1 MQKNNTMIVL
11 HLLTILLFVYLL
23 ATLSYLFVLAVAGR
37 FGRLKKY
44 SASLQKARIA
54 VIIPSFK
61 EDNIIVDTASR
72 ALLQHYPRTNY
83 TVTVIAD
90 QLQPETIRQLREI
103 PVSVIE
109 VAWEKSMKAKS
120 LNTAFQQL
128 AADHGEGPGY
138 DLAFILD
145 ADNIMSPDCLE
156 KVNHAWQEGWEVI
169 QCHRT
174 AKNKNNSVAI
184 LDAMSEEMNNTIF
197 RRGQRALG
205 LSCALIG
212 SGMAFRFNLIKD
224 IFSSPEIQ
232 DNPGE
237 DKVVEM
243 LLISKGIRVE
253 YLEEAYVYDEKV
265 QRKEVFEKQRTR
277 WLGTQ
282 IINLRPLLTKKMRQN
297 AIGRIY
303 YLKVLEW
310 LLLPRLLLL
319 ALFGLLLLLCG
330 ADIFLHWG
338 LLKPSWPWWT
348 GLMALYSLT
357 LLVAIPGSFYN
368 GQTVKAFLKIPV
380 LMLAMLK
387 ALMGVKKNKS
397 GFIHT
402 PKEFSN

>member
-1 MQKNNTMIVL
+1 M
-11 HLLTILLFVYLL
+11 LLFVYLL

-37 FGRLKKY
+37 FGRLSRY
-44 SASLQKARIA
+44 STALQKSRIA
-54 VIIPSFK
+54 VIIPSYK
-61 EDNIIVDTASR
+61 EDNVILHTASQ
-72 ALLQHYPRTNY
+72 ALKQQYPRANY

-90 QLQPETIRQLREI
+90 QLQPETILQLKEI
-103 PVSVIE
+103 PVGVIE
-109 VAWEKSMKAKS
+109 VKWEKSMKAKS
-120 LNTAFQQL
+120 LDAAFQQL
-128 AADHGEGPGY
+128 AADGY

-156 KVNHAWQEGWEVI
+156 KVNHAWQDGWEVI

-174 AKNKNNSVAI
+174 AKNKNNAVAI

-197 RRGQRALG
+197 RRGQRVLG
-205 LSCALIG
+205 RSCALIG
-212 SGMAFRFNLIKD
+212 SGMAFRFGLIKD

-237 DKVVEM
+237 DKVVE
-243 LLISKGIRVE
+243 LQLFSKGIRVE
-253 YLEEAYVYDEKV
+253 YLEDAYVYDEKV

-282 IINLRPLLTKKMRQN
+282 IINLRPLLTKKMRQD
-297 AIGRIY
+297 AVGRID

-319 ALFGLLLLLCG
+319 ALFGLLLLLS
-330 ADIFLHWG
+330 AVDIFTGLH
-338 LLKPSWPWWT
+338 LLLPSWPYWA
-348 GLMALYSLT
+348 GLMAMYGLT
-357 LLVAIPGSFYN
+357 LLLAIPTSFYN
-368 GQTVKAFLKIPV
+368 RKTVMAFLKIPA

-387 ALMGVKKNKS
+387 ALMGAKKNKS
-397 GFIHT
+397 VFIHT

>member
-1 MQKNNTMIVL
+1 MIVL

-23 ATLSYLFVLAVAGR
+23 TTLSYLFVLSVAGR
-37 FGRLKKY
+37 FGRFPKY

-54 VIIPSFK
+54 VIIPSYK
-61 EDNIIVDTASR
+61 EDNIIIDTATQ
-72 ALLQHYPRTNY
+72 ALLQHYPHTNY

-90 QLQPETIRQLREI
+90 QLQPETIRQLKGI
-103 PVSVIE
+103 PVGVIE
-109 VAWEKSMKAKS
+109 VKWEKSMKAKS
-120 LNTAFQQL
+120 LDAAFQQL
-128 AADHGEGPGY
+128 AGDGY

-156 KVNHAWQEGWEVI
+156 KVNHAWQQGWEVI

-197 RRGQRALG
+197 RRGQRSLG

-212 SGMAFRFNLIKD
+212 SGMAFRYSLIKE

-243 LLISKGIRVE
+243 QLISRGVRVE
-253 YLEEAYVYDEKV
+253 YLEDAYVYDEKV

-282 IINLRPLLTKKMRQN
+282 IDNLRPLLSRKIREN

-319 ALFGLLLLLCG
+319 ALFGLLLLLSA
-330 ADIFLHWG
+330 ADIFAGLH
-338 LLKPSWPWWT
+338 LLAPAWPWWI
-348 GLMALYSLT
+348 GLMALYGLT
-357 LLVAIPGSFYN
+357 LLIAIPASFYN
-368 GQTVKAFLKIPV
+368 GQTVKAFLKIPA

>member
-1 MQKNNTMIVL
+1 MHIF
-11 HLLTILLFVYLL
+11 TILLFIYLL
-23 ATLSYLFVLAVAGR
+23 STLSYLFILALAGR
-37 FGRLKKY
+37 LGTMTQY
-44 SASLQKARIA
+44 NSCSEKARIA
-54 VIIPSFK
+54 VIIPSYK
-61 EDNIIVDTASR
+61 EDRIILDTATQ
-72 ALLQHYPRTNY
+72 ALRHDYPREKF

-90 QLQPETIRQLREI
+90 QLQPETILRLKNL
-103 PVSVIE
+103 PVNVVE
-109 VAWEKSMKAKS
+109 VSWEKSMKAKS
-120 LNTAFQQL
+120 LNAAFGQL
-128 AADHGEGPGY
+128 PSDHY
-138 DLAFILD
+138 DLALILD
-145 ADNIMSPDCLE
+145 ADNIMSPGCLE
-156 KVNHAWQEGWEVI
+156 KINHAFHSGWEVI

-174 AKNKNNSVAI
+174 AKNKNNSIAI

-212 SGMAFRFNLIKD
+212 SGMAFRFSLLKE
-224 IFSSPEIQ
+224 IFASPEIQ

-243 LLISKGIRVE
+243 QLISKAIRVE
-253 YLEEAYVYDEKV
+253 YIEDAYVYDEKV

-282 IINLRPLLTKKMRQN
+282 IENLRPLLTKQMREN
-297 AIGRIY
+297 ADKKIY

-319 ALFGLLLLLCG
+319 ALFALLILLCVIDLTTG
-330 ADIFLHWG
+330 AR
-338 LLKPSWPWWT
+338 LLAPSWGWWI

-357 LLVAIPGSFYN
+357 LLIAIPSSFYN
-368 GQTVKAFLKIPV
+368 RHTFKALLKVPV
-380 LMLAMLK
+380 LMFAMLR
-387 ALMGVKKNKS
+387 ALLGVKKNRS

>member
-37 FGRLKKY
+37 FGRLRRY
-44 SASLQKARIA
+44 SASLQKSRIA
-54 VIIPSFK
+54 VIIPSYK
-61 EDNIIVDTASR
+61 EDNVILHTASQ
-72 ALLQHYPRTNY
+72 ALMQHYPRANY

-90 QLQPETIRQLREI
+90 QLRPETIRQLKEI
-103 PVSVIE
+103 PVGVIE
-109 VAWEKSMKAKS
+109 VKWEKSMKAKS
-120 LNTAFQQL
+120 LDAAFFQL
-128 AADHGEGPGY
+128 APDGY

-156 KVNHAWQEGWEVI
+156 KVNHAWQQGWEVI

-174 AKNKNNSVAI
+174 AKNKNNAVAI

-197 RRGQRALG
+197 RRGQRVLG
-205 LSCALIG
+205 RSCALIG
-212 SGMAFRFNLIKD
+212 SGMAFRFSLIKD

-243 LLISKGIRVE
+243 QLFSKGILVE
-253 YLEEAYVYDEKV
+253 YLEDAYVYDEKV

-282 IINLRPLLTKKMRQN
+282 IGNLRPLLTRKMRQN
-297 AIGRIY
+297 AIGRIH

-319 ALFGLLLLLCG
+319 ALFGLLLLLS
-330 ADIFLHWG
+330 AVDIFTGLH
-338 LLKPSWPWWT
+338 LLLPSWPYWA
-348 GLMALYSLT
+348 GLMAMYGLT
-357 LLVAIPGSFYN
+357 LWLAIPASFYN
-368 GQTVKAFLKIPV
+368 RETVKAFLKIPV

-387 ALMGVKKNKS
+387 ALMGAKKNKS
-397 GFIHT
+397 EFIHT
-402 PKEFSN
+402 PKEFSNQD

>member
-1 MQKNNTMIVL
+1 MIVP
-11 HLLTILLFVYLL
+11 HVLTILLFVYLL
-23 ATLSYLFVLAVAGR
+23 ATLSYLFILSVAGR

-54 VIIPSFK
+54 VVIPSFK
-61 EDNIIVDTASR
+61 EDNIILNTAAQ

-90 QLQPETIRQLREI
+90 QLQPETIRQLQQI
-103 PVSVIE
+103 PVGVIE
-109 VAWEKSMKAKS
+109 VKWEKSMKAKS
-120 LNTAFQQL
+120 LNVAFQQL
-128 AADHGEGPGY
+128 AAEGY

-184 LDAMSEEMNNTIF
+184 LDAMGEEMNNTIF
-197 RRGQRALG
+197 RRGQRSLG

-212 SGMAFRFNLIKD
+212 SGMAFRFGLIKD
-224 IFSSPEIQ
+224 IFSSPAIQ

-243 LLISKGIRVE
+243 QLISKGIRVE
-253 YLEEAYVYDEKV
+253 YLEDAYVYDEKV

-282 IINLRPLLTKKMRQN
+282 IENLRPLLTKKMREN
-297 AIGRIY
+297 AVGRIY

-319 ALFGLLLLLCG
+319 ALFGLLLLLSA
-330 ADIFLHWG
+330 ADIFMGLH
-338 LLKPSWPWWT
+338 LLAPSWSWWI
-348 GLMALYSLT
+348 GLMALYGVT

-368 GQTVKAFLKIPV
+368 GQTIKAFLKIPV

-387 ALMGVKKNKS
+387 ALMGIKKNKS

>member
-1 MQKNNTMIVL
+1 MIMIVL
-11 HLLTILLFVYLL
+11 HILTILLFVYLL
-23 ATLSYLFVLAVAGR
+23 ATLSYLFILSVAGR
-37 FGRLKKY
+37 FGRLEKY

-61 EDNIIVDTASR
+61 EDNIILNTAAQ
-72 ALLQHYPRTNY
+72 ALQQHYPKTNY
-83 TVTVIAD
+83 TVTVISD
-90 QLQPETIRQLREI
+90 QLQPETIRQLQQI
-103 PVSVIE
+103 PVGVIE
-109 VAWEKSMKAKS
+109 VKWEKSMKAKS
-120 LNTAFQQL
+120 LNVAFQQL
-128 AADHGEGPGY
+128 AAEGY

-156 KVNHAWQEGWEVI
+156 KVNHAWQQGWEVI

-197 RRGQRALG
+197 RRGQRSLG

-212 SGMAFRFNLIKD
+212 SGMAFRYGLIKD

-243 LLISKGIRVE
+243 QLISKGIRVE
-253 YLEEAYVYDEKV
+253 YLEDAYVYDEKV

-282 IINLRPLLTKKMRQN
+282 IDNLRPLLTKKMREN
-297 AIGRIY
+297 AIRKIY

-319 ALFGLLLLLCG
+319 ALFGLLLLLSA
-330 ADIFLHWG
+330 ADVFAGVH
-338 LLKPSWPWWT
+338 LLAPSWPWWI
-348 GLMALYSLT
+348 GLMALYGVT

-368 GQTVKAFLKIPV
+368 GQTIKAFLKIPV

>member
-1 MQKNNTMIVL
+1 MIMIVP
-11 HLLTILLFVYLL
+11 HVLTILLFVYLL
-23 ATLSYLFVLAVAGR
+23 ATLSYLFILSVAGR

-54 VIIPSFK
+54 VVIPSFK
-61 EDNIIVDTASR
+61 EDNIILNTAAQ

-90 QLQPETIRQLREI
+90 QLQPETIRQLQQI
-103 PVSVIE
+103 PVGVIE
-109 VAWEKSMKAKS
+109 VKWEKSMKAKS
-120 LNTAFQQL
+120 LNVAFQQL
-128 AADHGEGPGY
+128 AAEGY

-184 LDAMSEEMNNTIF
+184 LDAMGEEMNNTIF
-197 RRGQRALG
+197 RRGQRSLG

-212 SGMAFRFNLIKD
+212 SGMAFRFGLIKD
-224 IFSSPEIQ
+224 IFSSPAIQ

-243 LLISKGIRVE
+243 QLISKGIRVE
-253 YLEEAYVYDEKV
+253 YLEDAYVYDEKV

-282 IINLRPLLTKKMRQN
+282 IENLRPLLTKKMREN
-297 AIGRIY
+297 AVGRIY

-319 ALFGLLLLLCG
+319 ALFGLLLLLSA
-330 ADIFLHWG
+330 ADIFMGLH
-338 LLKPSWPWWT
+338 LLAPSWSWWI
-348 GLMALYSLT
+348 GLMALYGVT

-368 GQTVKAFLKIPV
+368 GQTIKAFLKIPV

-387 ALMGVKKNKS
+387 ALMGIKKNKS

>member
-1 MQKNNTMIVL
+1 MIVL

-23 ATLSYLFVLAVAGR
+23 ATLSYLFVLSVAGR
-37 FGRLKKY
+37 FGRFPKY
-44 SASLQKARIA
+44 SACPQKARIA
-54 VIIPSFK
+54 VIIPSYK
-61 EDNIIVDTASR
+61 EDNIILNTATQ

-90 QLQPETIRQLREI
+90 QLQPGTIRQLKEI
-103 PVSVIE
+103 PVRVIE
-109 VAWEKSMKAKS
+109 VKWEKSMKAKS
-120 LNTAFQQL
+120 LNVAFQQL
-128 AADHGEGPGY
+128 AGDQGEGAGKGY

-156 KVNHAWQEGWEVI
+156 KVNHAWQQGWEVI

-212 SGMAFRFNLIKD
+212 SGMAFRYSLIKD

-243 LLISKGIRVE
+243 QLISRGVRVE
-253 YLEEAYVYDEKV
+253 YLEDAYVYDEKV

-282 IINLRPLLTKKMRQN
+282 IDNLRPLLAKKMREN

-319 ALFGLLLLLCG
+319 ALFGLLLLLSA
-330 ADIFLHWG
+330 ADIFMGLH
-338 LLKPSWPWWT
+338 LLAPAWPWWI
-348 GLMALYSLT
+348 GLMALYGLT
-357 LLVAIPGSFYN
+357 LLIAIPASFYN

>member
-1 MQKNNTMIVL
+1 MIVL
-11 HLLTILLFVYLL
+11 HLLTIVLFIYLL
-23 ATLSYLFVLAVAGR
+23 ATLSYLFILAVAGR
-37 FGRLKKY
+37 FSRPGKY
-44 SASLQKARIA
+44 SASTPKARIA
-54 VIIPSFK
+54 VIIPSYK
-61 EDNIIVDTASR
+61 EDNIITHTAAR
-72 ALLQHYPRTNY
+72 ALEQNYPEY

-90 QLQPETIRQLREI
+90 KLQPETIQKLKSM
-103 PVSVIE
+103 PVGVIE
-109 VAWEKSMKAKS
+109 VQWEKSMKAKS

-128 AADHGEGPGY
+128 AADGY

-145 ADNIMSPDCLE
+145 ADNIMSPGCLE
-156 KVNHAWQEGWEVI
+156 KVNHAWQSGWQVI

-197 RRGQRALG
+197 RKGQRALG

-212 SGMAFRFNLIKD
+212 SGMAFRYDLIKD
-224 IFSSPEIQ
+224 IFSAPEIL

-243 LLISKGIRVE
+243 QLISKGILVE
-253 YLEEAYVYDEKV
+253 YLEDAHVYDEKV

-282 IINLRPLLTKKMRQN
+282 IENLRPLLAKKMREN
-297 AIGRIY
+297 AVLRIY

-319 ALFGLLLLLCG
+319 ALFGLLLVLCG
-330 ADIFLHWG
+330 VDIFFHMG
-338 LLKPSWPWWT
+338 LLAPFWPWWT
-348 GLMALYSLT
+348 GLMALYGLT

-368 GQTVKAFLKIPV
+368 AQTVKAFLKIPA

-387 ALMGVKKNKS
+387 ALMGVRKNKS

-402 PKEFSN
+402 PKELSN

>member
-1 MQKNNTMIVL
+1 ME
-11 HLLTILLFVYLL
+11 
-23 ATLSYLFVLAVAGR
+23 
-37 FGRLKKY
+37 
-44 SASLQKARIA
+44 RI
-54 VIIPSFK
+54 
-61 EDNIIVDTASR
+61 
-72 ALLQHYPRTNY
+72 
-83 TVTVIAD
+83 
-90 QLQPETIRQLREI
+90 
-103 PVSVIE
+103 
-109 VAWEKSMKAKS
+109 
-120 LNTAFQQL
+120 
-128 AADHGEGPGY
+128 G
-138 DLAFILD
+138 
-145 ADNIMSPDCLE
+145 
-156 KVNHAWQEGWEVI
+156 
-169 QCHRT
+169 
-174 AKNKNNSVAI
+174 
-184 LDAMSEEMNNTIF
+184 
-197 RRGQRALG
+197 
-205 LSCALIG
+205 ALIG
-212 SGMAFRFNLIKD
+212 SGMAFRYSLIKD

-243 LLISKGIRVE
+243 QLISKGIRVE
-253 YLEEAYVYDEKV
+253 YLEDAYVYDEKV

-282 IINLRPLLTKKMRQN
+282 IDNLRPLLTKKMREN

-330 ADIFLHWG
+330 VDIVADTT
-338 LLKPSWPWWT
+338 LLAPSWPYWT
-348 GLMALYSLT
+348 GLMALYGLT

>member
-1 MQKNNTMIVL
+1 MTMIVL
-11 HLLTILLFVYLL
+11 HILTILLFVYLL
-23 ATLSYLFVLAVAGR
+23 ATLSYLFILSVAGR
-37 FGRLKKY
+37 FGRLRQY

-54 VIIPSFK
+54 VIIPSYK
-61 EDNIIVDTASR
+61 EDNIITHTATQ
-72 ALLQHYPRTNY
+72 ALLQDYPRANY

-90 QLQPETIRQLREI
+90 RLQPETIRQLKEI
-103 PVSVIE
+103 PVGVIE
-109 VAWEKSMKAKS
+109 VEWEKSMKAKS
-120 LNTAFQQL
+120 LHVAFQKL
-128 AADHGEGPGY
+128 ATDHGEGSDKGY

-156 KVNHAWQEGWEVI
+156 KVNHAWQQGWEVI

-184 LDAMSEEMNNTIF
+184 LDAMSEEMNNTLF

-212 SGMAFRFNLIKD
+212 SGMAFRFSLIKD

-243 LLISKGIRVE
+243 QLISKGIRVE
-253 YLEEAYVYDEKV
+253 YLEDAYVYDEKV

-282 IINLRPLLTKKMRQN
+282 LDNLRPLLTKTMRQN

-319 ALFGLLLLLCG
+319 ALFGLLLLLSG
-330 ADIFLHWG
+330 VDIFFDLG
-338 LLKPSWPWWT
+338 LLMPSWPWWT
-348 GLMALYSLT
+348 GLMALYVLT

>member
-1 MQKNNTMIVL
+1 MIMIVL
-11 HLLTILLFVYLL
+11 HVLTILLFVYLL
-23 ATLSYLFVLAVAGR
+23 ATLSYLFILSVAGR
-37 FGRLKKY
+37 FGRLEKY

-61 EDNIIVDTASR
+61 EDNIILNTAAQ
-72 ALLQHYPRTNY
+72 ALQQHYPKTNY
-83 TVTVIAD
+83 TVTVISD
-90 QLQPETIRQLREI
+90 QLQPETIRQLQQI
-103 PVSVIE
+103 PVGVIE
-109 VAWEKSMKAKS
+109 VKWEKSMKAKS
-120 LNTAFQQL
+120 LNVAFQQL
-128 AADHGEGPGY
+128 AAEGY

-156 KVNHAWQEGWEVI
+156 KVNHAWQQGWEVI

-197 RRGQRALG
+197 RRGQRSLG

-212 SGMAFRFNLIKD
+212 SGMAFRYGLIKD

-243 LLISKGIRVE
+243 QLISKGIRVE
-253 YLEEAYVYDEKV
+253 YLEDAYVYDEKV

-282 IINLRPLLTKKMRQN
+282 IDNLRPLLTKKMREN
-297 AIGRIY
+297 AIRKIY

-319 ALFGLLLLLCG
+319 ALFGLLLLLSA
-330 ADIFLHWG
+330 ADVFAGVH
-338 LLKPSWPWWT
+338 LLAPSWPWWI
-348 GLMALYSLT
+348 GLMALYGVT

-368 GQTVKAFLKIPV
+368 GQTIKAFLKIPV